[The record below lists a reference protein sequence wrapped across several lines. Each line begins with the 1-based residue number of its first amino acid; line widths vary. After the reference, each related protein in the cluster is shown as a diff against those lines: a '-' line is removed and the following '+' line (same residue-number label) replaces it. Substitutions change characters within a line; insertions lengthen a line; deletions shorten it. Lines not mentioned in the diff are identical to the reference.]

1 MKLSCQT
8 SGSDTLVKVKVSEA
22 VAVHLLLIKR
32 HILGTKWQG
41 PQKSVASVYALVNSL
56 TF

>member
-22 VAVHLLLIKR
+22 VAVPFATNQKAYFGDKVAR
-32 HILGTKWQG
+32 PTKICCFCIC
-41 PQKSVASVYALVNSL
+41 SSE
-56 TF
+56 